1 MIAIGSDHAGFELK
15 QAVKA
20 HLEEREIEYEDF
32 GCFSDESA
40 DYAVYAEKV
49 GRAVVGGK
57 FEKGLLFCGTGV
69 GISIAANKVKGIR
82 ACCCSDRF
90 SAEATRLHN
99 DANVLCL
106 GGRVVSDRKAIE
118 LVDLFLDTKF
128 SGEERHMRR
137 INQISEIEE
146 RFGKEIKDE
155 NPNDPAETK
164 ADAETADANVSEETV
179 TEEKKEESAE

>member
-15 QAVKA
+15 QAIKK
-20 HLEEREIEYEDF
+20 HLDERKLEYEEF
-32 GCFSDESA
+32 GCFSEESA
-40 DYAVYAEKV
+40 DYAIYAEKV
-49 GRAVVGGK
+49 ANAVVSGK
-57 FEKGLLFCGTGV
+57 YEKGLLFCGTGV

-106 GGRVVSDRKAIE
+106 GGRVVSERKAIE

-128 SGEERHMRR
+128 SGEERHQRR
-137 INQISEIEE
+137 IDQITALEDK
-146 RFGKEIKDE
+146 FGKTEDVK
-155 NPNDPAETK
+155 
-164 ADAETADANVSEETV
+164 EE
-179 TEEKKEESAE
+179 KEESKTEEE